1 LIRIKEESP
10 LEEELS
16 INFVIVI
23 HAFRFLIKGSF
34 LMFKLSALLSVLLLS
49 ACASTTNDATPDYAS
64 TPATPAKPNKI
75 EYSPNV
81 KPTTSSFDALGLYLD
96 DVIHGGTFSSNWCKN
111 SYSFR
116 SELFAPMKYEIL
128 SKKSDDTTFKGS
140 YSSIYKVRI
149 WSTNKGGEPIVAD
162 WSFIMSFENKNSDK
176 SGKQDW
182 CVHYIHNGPL

>member
-1 LIRIKEESP
+1 MLRVKEESP

-16 INFVIVI
+16 INFVIVT

-49 ACASTTNDATPDYAS
+49 ACASTTNNATPDYAP
-64 TPATPAKPNKI
+64 TPVTPVAPKRI

-96 DVIHGGTFSSNWCKN
+96 DVIHGGAFSSHWCKN
-111 SYSFR
+111 NYSLR
-116 SELFAPMKYEIL
+116 SELFAPMKYEFL
-128 SKKSDDTTFKGS
+128 SKKSDDTTFKQS
-140 YSSIYKVRI
+140 YSSSYKVRV
-149 WSTNKGGEPIVAD
+149 WSTNRGGEPIVAD
-162 WSFIMSFENKNSDK
+162 WTFIMCYQNKNSDP

-182 CVHYIHNGPL
+182 CVILIDPTR

>member
-1 LIRIKEESP
+1 MIRVKEESP

-23 HAFRFLIKGSF
+23 HAFRFLIKGIF

-49 ACASTTNDATPDYAS
+49 ACASTTNNATPDYAS
-64 TPATPAKPNKI
+64 TPVEPKRI

-96 DVIHGGTFSSNWCKN
+96 DVIHGGAFSSHWCKN
-111 SYSFR
+111 TYSLR
-116 SELFAPMKYEIL
+116 SELFAPMKYEFL

-162 WSFIMSFENKNSDK
+162 WTFIMGYENKNSDP

-182 CVHYIHNGPL
+182 CVKFISAGLIK

>member
-1 LIRIKEESP
+1 MIRVKEESP

-49 ACASTTNDATPDYAS
+49 ACASTTNNATPDYAS
-64 TPATPAKPNKI
+64 TPVAPKRI

-96 DVIHGGTFSSNWCKN
+96 DVIHGGAFSSHWCKN
-111 SYSFR
+111 NYSLR
-116 SELFAPMKYEIL
+116 SELFAPMKYEFL
-128 SKKSDDTTFKGS
+128 SKKSDDTTFKQSS
-140 YSSIYKVRI
+140 YVSSYKVRV

-162 WSFIMSFENKNSDK
+162 WTFIMGYENKNSDP

-182 CVHYIHNGPL
+182 CVKFISAGLIK